1 MKITRILLGV
11 IVIAFSSY
19 ILISRN
25 YELMPFVMLL
35 FGTFML
41 LSGLVELQKDRKNLK
56 DICLLL
62 FLYLFS
68 LFSYRVS
75 FKING

>member
-11 IVIAFSSY
+11 IVIAFSIY

-25 YELMPFVMLL
+25 YELMPFMMLL

-41 LSGLVELQKDRKNLK
+41 LSGLVELQKDRKK
-56 DICLLL
+56 FEGYMFIIV
-62 FLYLFS
+62 S
-68 LFSYRVS
+68 LFIFFVFIQS
-75 FKING
+75 FF